1 MKALILAAGRGT
13 RVRPLT
19 DQLPK
24 PMIPI
29 INKPVMEFLV
39 EHLQRFGITQSMVNT
54 SYLSPQIER
63 YFGDGRR
70 FGVDIAYLC
79 IRSQSASIYSHQR
92 TLRYRQPAI
101 SPPCAAGKSLWAEIP
116 HTLAMAGHRPG
127 AGFP

>member
-39 EHLQRFGITQSMVNT
+39 EHLQRFGITQIMVNT

-63 YFGDGRR
+63 YFGD
-70 FGVDIAYLC
+70 
-79 IRSQSASIYSHQR
+79 
-92 TLRYRQPAI
+92 
-101 SPPCAAGKSLWAEIP
+101 
-116 HTLAMAGHRPG
+116 
-127 AGFP
+127 